1 MYTLDKI
8 KKRITAIINEILSK
22 KIVKSDDLTQPPQP
36 DFGDLSLACFSL
48 AKELGQTPVEIAKQ
62 LVSEIRIQPPLA
74 GLKAVGPYVNFIL
87 DKVKLGRSVIEEAIK
102 LGEDYGANKSG
113 RKRRVMIEYS
123 NANTHKEY
131 HVGHLRN
138 LCLGDAVSRILAAN
152 GWQVIPVSYI
162 NDFGIHVAKTLWAY
176 QQFYHNKTLPKNKGY
191 FLGQVYAR
199 AVAEM
204 EKDPLAKEKVTFLM
218 RKIESRLGPEYQLW
232 QKTRKWS
239 LESMER
245 VYQEMGIK
253 FSHTFYESEFIEAG
267 RRLVE
272 KLYQKGFLKK
282 SEGAIIAD
290 LSQYNLGVLVFL
302 RSDGTALYPVA
313 DIPLA
318 VAKFKKFKLNRSIY
332 VVDTRQSLYFKQLF
346 KILELLKP
354 LGNKKMDLVHL
365 GYEFVK
371 LPTGMM
377 SSRTGNIIAYE
388 DLREQVFNRALAET
402 KKRHQD
408 WSKKKQSEVAVA
420 LTQAAIKF
428 EMIKVSASQVITFD
442 INQALRFDGFT
453 AAYLQYT
460 YARIGSIIKKYNAN
474 LRMYAPQ
481 HPRGK
486 NATNKKDAKGE
497 EVDWWLKNLRLIKFD
512 KLEENKEH
520 KLVLKIAQ
528 YPSIVA
534 RAGKKYEPAEIAKYL
549 FSLAQAVN
557 DYYHT
562 TPILK
567 AEDETR
573 LARLVLV
580 VAVRQVLANGLAL
593 LGIEVVEE
601 M

>member
-1 MYTLDKI
+1 MYTLNKI
-8 KKRITAIINEILSK
+8 KEQIVIIINEALGK
-22 KIVKSDDLTQPPQP
+22 EIVKSDDLTQPPQS

-48 AKELGQTPVEIAKQ
+48 AKKLGQTPIAIAER
-62 LVSEIRIQPPLA
+62 LVNEVRIQTPLV
-74 GLKAVGPYVNFIL
+74 GLKAVGPYVNFTL
-87 DKVKLGRSVIEEAIK
+87 DKVKLAQGTIKEIIK
-102 LGEDYGANKSG
+102 LGEDYGANASG
-113 RKRRVMIEYS
+113 RRRRVMIEYS

-138 LCLGDAVSRILAAN
+138 LCLGEAVSHILSAN
-152 GWQVIPVSYI
+152 GWEVIPVSYI
-162 NDFGIHVAKTLWAY
+162 NDFGIHIAKTLWAY
-176 QQFYHNKTLPKNKGY
+176 QQFYQNKSLPKNKGY

-218 RKIESRLGPEYQLW
+218 RKIESRSGPEYRLW

-239 LESMER
+239 LESMEK
-245 VYQEMGIK
+245 VYREMGIK
-253 FSHTFYESEFIEAG
+253 FSHTFYESQFIEAG
-267 RRLVE
+267 RHLVE
-272 KLYQKGFLKK
+272 KLYHQGFLKK

-290 LSQYNLGVLVFL
+290 LNQYGLGVLVFL

-318 VAKFKKFKLNRSIY
+318 VHKFKNFKLNRSIY

-354 LGNKKMDLVHL
+354 LRKKKMDLVHL
-365 GYEFVK
+365 AYEFVK

-377 SSRTGNIIAYE
+377 SSRTGNIIAYQ
-388 DLREQVFNRALAET
+388 DLRDQVFNRALAET
-402 KKRHQD
+402 KKRHKE
-408 WSKKKQSEVAVA
+408 WSKKKQIEVAEV
-420 LTQAAIKF
+420 LTRAAIKF
-428 EMIKVSASQVITFD
+428 EMIKVGANQVITFD

-460 YARIGSIIKKYNAN
+460 YARIGSIIKKYNSN
-474 LRMYAPQ
+474 LQTDVFQRFNQ
-481 HPRGK
+481 DK
-486 NATNKKDAKGE
+486 NSVKDKKGIFR
-497 EVDWWLKNLRLIKFD
+497 LKNLRRIKFNR
-512 KLEENKEH
+512 LGESKEYD
-520 KLVLKIAQ
+520 LILKIAK
-528 YPSIVA
+528 YPEVVA
-534 RAGKKYEPAEIAKYL
+534 QAGGKYEPAEIAKYL
-549 FSLAQAVN
+549 FSLTRIVN

-567 AEDETR
+567 AETETR
-573 LARLVLV
+573 LARLALAI
-580 VAVRQVLANGLAL
+580 AVRQVIANGLAL